1 MYAEYL
7 VKRKKNIFDFI
18 VIFLIVFAGVTA
30 TISLFGFL
38 FLQLYGMFAFLGIA
52 LVWYIVYSV
61 VSSRNI
67 EYEYCITD
75 GVLDVDII
83 IGKRKRKSLASILV
97 SQAEIIAPAS
107 VEYIEQFNKN
117 GVVSKIDASM
127 KNNKIMD
134 YFIVFSNKNGQV
146 TRLVFTPDEGV
157 LNMIKR
163 ANPSN
168 TFFE

>member
-18 VIFLIVFAGVTA
+18 ITFLIIFAGITA
-30 TISLFGFL
+30 TLSLFGFL

-52 LVWYIVYSV
+52 LVWYIVYLV
-61 VSSRNI
+61 ISSRNI

-75 GVLDVDII
+75 GILDIDMITA
-83 IGKRKRKSLASILV
+83 KRKRKTLASIIV

-107 VEYIEQFNKN
+107 IEYVEQFNKT

-127 KNNKIMD
+127 KNSKIMD
-134 YFIVFSNKNGQV
+134 YFIIFINKNGQV

>member
-7 VKRKKNIFDFI
+7 VKRKKSIFDFI
-18 VIFLIVFAGVTA
+18 IMLLVVFAGITA
-30 TISLFGFL
+30 TLSLFGFL

-52 LVWYIVYSV
+52 LVWYIVYIV

-75 GVLDVDII
+75 GILDIDII
-83 IGKRKRKSLASILV
+83 TAKRKRKSLATIVV
-97 SQAEIIAPAS
+97 SNAEIIAPAS
-107 VEYIEQFNKN
+107 IEYIEQFNKN
-117 GVVSKIDASM
+117 GIVFKIDASM

-134 YFIVFSNKNGQV
+134 FFIIFPNKNGQI
-146 TRLVFTPDEGV
+146 TRLVFTPDENV

-163 ANPSN
+163 ANPRN